1 MELDVKESMYFD
13 YAEMGRTEN
22 RVPRIK
28 KKEGKM
34 YRESLPDTQG

>member
-22 RVPRIK
+22 CVPRI